1 MLDLLG
7 IDDIAFAA
15 YRLWLRRKDMSTE
28 EASITLGYSTSTIRQ
43 ARDRLVELS
52 LLVPSREK
60 PDRLVAVHP
69 EVPLEQLLRQQHD
82 QLIRR
87 QEELIRARMQVSTL
101 VADYMQGR
109 HTGPSVDVACLESAK
124 AVEEQLLDLVAGA
137 ERELL
142 VLYARP
148 EHKSVMTAEC
158 TQAVLQA
165 LDRGVVVRGICPRP
179 AHGDDAT
186 AVCGAADAHGVDLRV
201 TDAPLADMTMVDR
214 EVVLLL
220 LTPGPN
226 EEHARALLL
235 REPALTNLATMLF
248 DQLWKTAQPLD
259 RDGELDQAE
268 LQHTELDHAGLD
280 QAELQHAGLNH
291 AMFGGT
297 ALNGT
302 TRSSAS
308 GNPGNPKSNVPYT
321 NGQHNN
327 NSGPSDSERLLL
339 RLLSLGAK
347 DEAAAR
353 HLGVSVR
360 TVRRMIADLM
370 RRMDARSRFQAG
382 ILAAERGWL

>member
-1 MLDLLG
+1 MLALLG
-7 IDDIAFAA
+7 IDDIALAA

-28 EASITLGYSTSTIRQ
+28 EAGITLGYSTTTIRQ

-124 AVEEQLLDLVAGA
+124 AVEDQLLDLVANA

-142 VLYARP
+142 VLHARSGQP
-148 EHKSVMTAEC
+148 PIMTAEC

-165 LDRGVVVRGICPRP
+165 LDRGVVGRAIRPRP
-179 AHGDDAT
+179 ARGDDTT
-186 AVCGAADAHGVDLRV
+186 AVCEAADTHGLELRV
-201 TDAPLADMTMVDR
+201 VDAPLADMIMIDR
-214 EVVLLL
+214 EVAVLL

-226 EEHARALLL
+226 KERACALLL

-248 DQLWKTAQPLD
+248 DQLWKIAQPLK
-259 RDGELDQAE
+259 RDGEPG
-268 LQHTELDHAGLD
+268 HG
-280 QAELQHAGLNH
+280 ELQHAGLGH
-291 AMFGGT
+291 AVFGGT
-297 ALNGT
+297 VPSGT

-308 GNPGNPKSNVPYT
+308 HNSAYQKDNISNTSKQQNDKSD
-321 NGQHNN
+321 
-327 NSGPSDSERLLL
+327 PSDSERLLL
-339 RLLSLGAK
+339 QLLSLGAK